1 MPGRTTLVSGG
12 NRGIGL
18 ATVRALS
25 EAGETVV
32 ATYRNDPPPDGIN
45 AARCDITD
53 PEQVEQTFKQVEAE
67 FGPVEILVANAG
79 ITRDGLLVTMSDDDL
94 GAVVET
100 NLLGTARVVRRA
112 LRGMIRRRHGRV
124 VLISSVSGLSGSA
137 GQANYAAAKAGL
149 IGLGRSLAREVG
161 GRDIT
166 VNVVAPGWIETDM
179 TAALPE
185 GSRKEAAGQTPL
197 RRFGRPDEVAA
208 AVRFLTSREAGYVTG
223 AVVPVDGGIGMG
235 H

>member
-32 ATYRNDPPPDGIN
+32 ATYRDAPPPPEIH
-45 AARCDITD
+45 AVRCDITD
-53 PEQVEQTFKQVEAE
+53 PAQVEQAFKQVEE
-67 FGPVEILVANAG
+67 ESGPVEVLVANAG
-79 ITRDGLLVTMSDDDL
+79 ITRDGLLLGMSDEDL

-112 LRGMIRRRHGRV
+112 LRGMIRRRHGRI
-124 VLISSVSGLSGSA
+124 VLISSASGLSGSA
-137 GQANYAAAKAGL
+137 GQTNYAAAKAGL
-149 IGLGRSLAREVG
+149 IGLGRSLAREMG

-166 VNVVAPGWIETDM
+166 VNIVAPGWIETDM

-185 GSRKEAAGQTPL
+185 ELRREAAGQVPL
-197 RRFGRPDEVAA
+197 RRFGRPEEVAA
-208 AVRFLTSREAGYVTG
+208 LTRFLTSRESGYITG
-223 AVVPVDGGIGMG
+223 AVIPVDGGLGMG

>member
-1 MPGRTTLVSGG
+1 MTGRTTLVSGG

-18 ATVRALS
+18 STVRALS
-25 EAGETVV
+25 EAGEQVV
-32 ATYRNDPPPDGIN
+32 ATYRKDPPPDGFH
-45 AARCDITD
+45 AVRCDITD
-53 PEQVEQTFKQVEAE
+53 PEQVERTFKRVEEE
-67 FGPVEILVANAG
+67 FGPVEVLVANAG

-94 GAVVET
+94 SAVVET
-100 NLLGTARVVRRA
+100 NLLGTARLVRRA

-137 GQANYAAAKAGL
+137 GQTNYAAAKAGL

-166 VNVVAPGWIETDM
+166 VNIVAPGWIDTAM

-185 GSRKEAAGQTPL
+185 KTRQEAASQVPM
-197 RRFGRPDEVAA
+197 RRFGLPDEVAA
-208 AVRFLTSREAGYVTG
+208 AVRFLASREAGYITG

>member
-1 MPGRTTLVSGG
+1 MAGRTTLISGG

-18 ATVRALS
+18 STVRALS

-32 ATYRNDPPPDGIN
+32 ATYRKDPAPDGCR
-45 AARCDITD
+45 AVRCDITD
-53 PEQVEQTFKQVEAE
+53 PEQVERAFKKVEEE
-67 FGPVEILVANAG
+67 FGPVEVLVANAG
-79 ITRDGLLVTMSDDDL
+79 ITRDGLLVTMSDEDL

-124 VLISSVSGLSGSA
+124 VLISSVSGLSGAA

-149 IGLGRSLAREVG
+149 IGLGRSLAREVA

-166 VNVVAPGWIETDM
+166 VNIVAPGWIDTDM
-179 TAALPE
+179 TTALPE
-185 GSRKEAAGQTPL
+185 RTRREAAGQVPM
-197 RRFGRPDEVAA
+197 RRFGRPEEVAA
-208 AVRFLTSREAGYVTG
+208 AVRFLTSREAGYITG